1 MNNMAIGVFLVLI
14 AITLYITYWSAKRV
28 KTQTDFYAAG
38 RTIKGWQNGLAIV
51 GEFLTAAAFLGI
63 GGLIAFWG
71 VDGQIYSIT
80 WFASYLVVLLLV
92 AEPIRNSG
100 KYTFAD
106 IVSYRLN
113 ERVIRPLAAINAFLI
128 CLMYLIPQMVAA
140 GALSKLLFGIPAST
154 GLVVV
159 GVLMIIYI
167 TFGGML
173 AATWIQVL
181 KAMMLLTCAYI
192 LAFLVMRQYHF
203 SVNALFAAV
212 ANSKDLGP
220 AWLEPGRWPMV
231 KTPIERISLG
241 FTLLFGTVALPHV
254 LMRFYTVPNK
264 REAQGSAMW
273 SLTFMLIFHI
283 LTFIFGLGAALLVG
297 NTLIKSLDKGGNIA
311 VPLLARNVAGGPGT
325 LTGELFMAFL
335 VAVAFITIIAAVSG
349 LCIGA
354 SSAFSYDFWF
364 RVVKKGNQSKKGQ
377 MATARIAAFAI
388 GVAAILG
395 GLALRQVNVAYLA
408 GLAFAI
414 AATANLPTLIFSLYW
429 KGLTTKGAFIG
440 MLGGALV
447 AVACVLTGPSMMG
460 KNALFPLNNPGIV
473 TVPIGFL
480 LTYLGSVLT
489 RDKVSAVKF
498 QELAVRS
505 RSGLG
510 AES

>member
-1 MNNMAIGVFLVLI
+1 MNKLAIGVFLALVG
-14 AITLYITYWSAKRV
+14 ITLYITYWSAKRM
-28 KTQTDFYAAG
+28 KDQTDFYAAG
-38 RTIKGWQNGLAIV
+38 RSIKGWQNGLAIV

-63 GGLIAFWG
+63 GGLISFWG

-80 WFASYLVVLLLV
+80 WFASYLIVLLLV

-113 ERVIRPLAAINAFLI
+113 ERAIRPLAAINAFLI

-140 GALSKLLFGIPAST
+140 GALSKLLFGISAST
-154 GLVVV
+154 GLVIV
-159 GVLMIIYI
+159 GVLMIVYI

-192 LAFLVMRQYHF
+192 LAFLILRQYHF
-203 SVNALFAAV
+203 SVNAMFAAV
-212 ANSKDLGP
+212 ANSKDLGT

-231 KTPIERISLG
+231 KTPIERLSLG
-241 FTLLFGTVALPHV
+241 FTLLFGTMALPHV
-254 LMRFYTVPNK
+254 LMRFYTVPTK

-273 SLTFMLIFHI
+273 SLTFMMIFHV

-297 NTLIKSLDKGGNIA
+297 NKLIKSLDAGGNIA

-325 LTGELFMAFL
+325 LSGELFMAFL
-335 VAVAFITIIAAVSG
+335 VSVAFITIIAAVSG

-364 RVVKKGNQSKKGQ
+364 RVVKKGNQSKEQQ
-377 MATARIAAFAI
+377 MLTARIAAFGI
-388 GVAAILG
+388 GVAAIVG

-440 MLGGALV
+440 MLGGAVV
-447 AVACVLTGPSMMG
+447 AVACVLTGPQMMG
-460 KNALFPLNNPGIV
+460 KAALFPLNNPGIV

-498 QELAVRS
+498 EELAVRS